1 MSGISPV
8 PARPAAKGTSP
19 IVWILLGGGLVAF
32 LGIAILGVIFALAV
46 KPSPEQPA
54 AVAAADPDA
63 GPNLESKDPVDA
75 ATPEGS
81 ASAKK
86 TPPTKIAGTSPAV
99 PPTVT
104 STRTAFPRSRAN
116 AEVDRV
122 LQTAQSCHVRGD
134 PTGTGSIRVD
144 FEPDGRVSTLTRPP
158 FAGTVTGS
166 CVAARMRSIRIGPFD
181 ETRAES
187 IEATFIVKDTSPI
200 PSSTS
205 TARDAGR

>member
-1 MSGISPV
+1 MSPV
-8 PARPAAKGTSP
+8 PAQPAAKGTSP
-19 IVWILLGGGLVAF
+19 VVWILLGGGLVAF
-32 LGIAILGVIFALAV
+32 LGVAILAVIFVLAV

-86 TPPTKIAGTSPAV
+86 TPPTKIVGASQTGLPPPA
-99 PPTVT
+99 VT
-104 STRTAFPRSRAN
+104 STRTSFPRSRAN

-122 LQTAQSCHVRGD
+122 LQTAQSCHARGD

-144 FEPDGRVSTLTRPP
+144 FEPDGRVNTLTRPP
-158 FAGTVTGS
+158 FAGTTTGS

-187 IEATFIVKDTSPI
+187 IEATFIVKDTSPT

-205 TARDAGR
+205 TARDAGRF